1 MRSDN
6 TPPAELY
13 VLARALNA
21 DYRTK
26 IEIPEWGLARHSRD
40 WRRFVAP
47 PIQQVW
53 SRMSEEA
60 RLAVYVNAEQTR
72 LALAKKDR
80 R

>member
-13 VLARALNA
+13 VLARALHA

-26 IEIPEWGLARHSRD
+26 IERPEWGLAAHARD

-47 PIQQVW
+47 RIQ
-53 SRMSEEA
+53 E
-60 RLAVYVNAEQTR
+60 L
-72 LALAKKDR
+72 
-80 R
+80 